1 MDNTG
6 IMLPLGLVLRDR
18 YRIEEYLASGGFG
31 NTYRVHDMQLDEDF
45 ALKEFFCRTI
55 NSRNRSTQ
63 YVTVSNPG
71 NMADFQSLHKKFRKE
86 ALRIRGL
93 SGDHIVKVYDLFE
106 EFGTS
111 YYVMDFID
119 GESLQTMVKRRG
131 PLPEAE
137 VLGYLEQ
144 MLDGLE
150 EIHRESI
157 WHLDIK
163 PGNMMLDKKGRLRL
177 IDFGASK
184 LVDLSS
190 GAMTSSMAMAYT
202 PGYAPIEQTEQK
214 LEAIG
219 AHTDLYAIGATLYNL
234 LTNERPPSTVDLIS
248 MGDSAFNYPPT
259 VSQPMRDLIAW
270 LMQVRGENR
279 PQNVA
284 QVRHFLASHD
294 FTPAAAAEPPKT
306 PADDETV
313 ASTTATEPSEVSE
326 PTDVSVPSPQPSTVM
341 TEPEPLPSEQS
352 KSSKKGLYIGGA
364 IAAVLIALIIVFFH
378 NSESH
383 PKLVKVA
390 GAQTFT
396 ANGVSF
402 TMIPVE
408 GGTFTMGATEEQGS
422 DADDDEMPAHQVTL
436 SGFSIGQTEVTQ
448 ELWQAVMGSNPSYC
462 NDTGNSSTGSSHSK
476 NFGTNL
482 QRPVEEGS
490 WDDCQVFIT
499 KLNQITGQNFRLPT
513 EAEWEYA
520 ARGGNKSHGYKY
532 AGSNTLGEVA
542 WQNIYI
548 FNYMT
553 IEVAKKAANE
563 LGLYDMSGSVSEW
576 CQDWYGSYSSDAQT
590 NPTGPDS
597 GSERVCRSG
606 VWSSDARYCRV
617 SRRRSMT
624 PSLGVNDIGLRL
636 AL

>member
-1 MDNTG
+1 
-6 IMLPLGLVLRDR
+6 MLPLGLVLRDR

-119 GESLQTMVKRRG
+119 GESLQTLVKRCG

-234 LTNERPPSTVDLIS
+234 LTNERPPVTVDLITS
-248 MGDSAFNYPPT
+248 PADAFNYPPG
-259 VSQPMRDLIAW
+259 VSRTMRELVAW
-270 LMQVRGENR
+270 LMQLRGENR
-279 PQNVA
+279 PQNVS
-284 QVRHFLASHD
+284 QVRDFLAKHTFD
-294 FTPAAAAEPPKT
+294 EPYQLA
-306 PADDETV
+306 ADDATV
-313 ASTTATEPSEVSE
+313 VSSTQATNSEV
-326 PTDVSVPSPQPSTVM
+326 PTSQPRPSAVE
-341 TEPEPLPSEQS
+341 TEPEPLPTLQQNNR
-352 KSSKKGLYIGGA
+352 KALYIGGA
-364 IAAVLIALIIVFFH
+364 IAVVIAIVAAFVVWSNDEETNDAVMARLIDVPGKKTY
-378 NSESH
+378 E
-383 PKLVKVA
+383 
-390 GAQTFT
+390 
-396 ANGVSF
+396 ANGVKF
-402 TMIPVE
+402 TMVAVE
-408 GGTFTMGATEEQGS
+408 GGTFTMGAS
-422 DADDDEMPAHQVTL
+422 DDDRDAFNREKPAHKVTL
-436 SGFSIGQTEVTQ
+436 STFSIGQTEVTQ
-448 ELWQAVMGSNPSYC
+448 ELWKAVMGSNPS
-462 NDTGNSSTGSSHSK
+462 DFKGD
-476 NFGTNL
+476 L
-482 QRPVEEGS
+482 QRPVEMVS
-490 WDDCQVFIT
+490 WDDCQKFIT
-499 KLNQITGQNFRLPT
+499 KLNQLTGQDFRLPT
-513 EAEWEYA
+513 EAEWEFA
-520 ARGGNKSHGYKY
+520 ARGGNKSKGYKY
-532 AGSNTLGEVA
+532 SGSNTLSDVA
-542 WQNIYI
+542 WNFY
-548 FNYMT
+548 YD
-553 IEVAKKAANE
+553 IEESSRNSNHRTLPVGSKAANE
-563 LGLYDMSGSVSEW
+563 LGLYDMSGNVCEW
-576 CQDWYGSYSSDAQT
+576 CQDWYGDYSSGEQT
-590 NPTGPDS
+590 NPTGPSS
-597 GSERVCRSG
+597 GSDRVRRGFS
-606 VWSSDARYCRV
+606 WNSDLKYSRV
-617 SRRRSMT
+617 SSRCYDGASIAH
-624 PSLGVNDIGLRL
+624 NDFGLRL